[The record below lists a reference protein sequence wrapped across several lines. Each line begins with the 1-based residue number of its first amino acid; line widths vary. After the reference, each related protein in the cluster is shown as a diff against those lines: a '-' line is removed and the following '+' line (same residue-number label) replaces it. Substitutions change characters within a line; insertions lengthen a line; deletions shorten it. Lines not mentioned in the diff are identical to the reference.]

1 MLPNLISLL
10 ALVSSFLAWLG
21 YCGGDVVLFSALI
34 QNSGKIFWLNFFFL
48 VLFKFQHHPY
58 IGDSSLRR
66 VSLLHSIALFHHE
79 KYIYK

>member
-34 QNSGKIFWLNFFFL
+34 PNSGKIIWLICFFWFFLNFSAILTL
-48 VLFKFQHHPY
+48 V
-58 IGDSSLRR
+58 RA
-66 VSLLHSIALFHHE
+66 V
-79 KYIYK
+79 